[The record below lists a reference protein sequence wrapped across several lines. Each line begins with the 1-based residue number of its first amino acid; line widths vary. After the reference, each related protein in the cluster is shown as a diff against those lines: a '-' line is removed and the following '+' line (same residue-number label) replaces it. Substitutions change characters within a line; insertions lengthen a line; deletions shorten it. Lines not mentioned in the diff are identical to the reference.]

1 MPEMTWETKTWS
13 QMSADDVFAVMKLR
27 TDVFFLEQRITEEE
41 LDRDD
46 RNPTTL
52 HIWASAE
59 PNVAAAYV
67 RVVRKDRPPAE
78 DLGIGLSI
86 GRLVV
91 DPMFRGTGLAHELMN
106 RALFFCQDEP
116 VVLHAQAWVEGLYA
130 QHGFVTVGEP
140 FDEAGIVHLRMV
152 RREGAV

>member
-1 MPEMTWETKTWS
+1 MTWETKTWP

-27 TDVFFLEQRITEEE
+27 TDVFFLEQQITEEE
-41 LDRDD
+41 LDQDD
-46 RNPTTL
+46 KNPGTI
-52 HIWASAE
+52 HIWAEVE
-59 PNVAAAYV
+59 PGVAVAYA
-67 RVVRKDRPPAE
+67 RVVRKTPPPPD

-91 DPMFRGTGLAHELMN
+91 DAQYRGVGLGHDLMR
-106 RALFFCQDEP
+106 RALHHCGEES
-116 VVLHAQAWVEGLYA
+116 VVLHAQAWVKELYS

-152 RREGAV
+152 RSGGTV